1 MLTFAEAD
9 HSADLAT
16 TDVWEVSF
24 TTGIALNENPGTVFE
39 VVEALN
45 GFTDA
50 CSSKDVDM
58 QKNTET
64 GSMQDAYWKAKLDK
78 SDK

>member
-1 MLTFAEAD
+1 MLTFADAD
-9 HSADLAT
+9 HSANEAT
-16 TDVWEVSF
+16 TDTWEVSF

-50 CSSKDVDM
+50 FSIKDVEQ

-64 GSMQDAYWKAKLDK
+64 GSMQDAYWKSKLDK